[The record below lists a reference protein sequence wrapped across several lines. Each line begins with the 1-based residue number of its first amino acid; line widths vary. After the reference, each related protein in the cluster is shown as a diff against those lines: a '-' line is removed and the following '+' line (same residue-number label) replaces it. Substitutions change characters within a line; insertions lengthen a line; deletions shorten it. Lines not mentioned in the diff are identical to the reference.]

1 MEAAADIR
9 APVVPRVWQAILVAG
24 LGVLAVS
31 YAGHYSPGGTRLYE
45 SWIYEGL
52 ELLAALGCLARA
64 VLFRSERTAWFFIG
78 LALLATTVG
87 DILFD
92 FWYGGNPPFP
102 SAADVSYLL
111 FYPLLYVGIVLLLRR
126 RVSTFGASLWLDGL
140 LAAAAAG
147 ALGASVL
154 VEVVVNSTH
163 GSRLVVL
170 TNMAYPIGD
179 VLLLALLVFVFS
191 VTRWRPGRAW
201 ALIAAG
207 LLFNTVG
214 DGLFLYGTAT
224 SAYTEGTYIDLAWP
238 LSLVL
243 ISLAAWQRPGRA
255 PRIRLQDRAMLGTP
269 IVCGLVATGVLVTAT
284 QLPVHLVALVLA
296 GTTIVL
302 VLARTALTFR
312 ENALLLEAS
321 RKEALTDS
329 LTGLANRRKL
339 IADLET
345 EIQAAHVGEPRT
357 LALFD
362 LNGFKAYNDTFG
374 HPAGDALLSRLAA
387 KLAAVVAPDGAA
399 YRMGGDEFCVLL
411 PEYEPS
417 LQRIAQALWES
428 GEGFDVTSAYGAAA
442 IPTDATTVSNALSV
456 ADERLY
462 AHKELLAE
470 ISRGTA
476 HEPLLR
482 TLAEREPELRAHVA
496 DVSSLAVRVGLQFGL
511 AADELEELR
520 LAAELHDVG
529 KLAIPDVVLQ
539 KSGALDATEWGF
551 IHSHT
556 LIGQRIL
563 SSAPALRP
571 VAAVVR
577 STHENWDGTGYPD
590 ALAGESIPLAARIIA
605 ACDAYSAMT
614 SDRPYRAARTS
625 KEAVAELRRC
635 AGSQFD
641 PQVVA
646 SLCRVLADED
656 QPATTWR
663 SAAGSTN
670 SLRNDEGPGIA
681 PGPSG
686 VFPTS
691 PP

>member
-1 MEAAADIR
+1 MEAAAHLR
-9 APVVPRVWQAILVAG
+9 ARAVLRAWQAILAVGVA
-24 LGVLAVS
+24 VLAVS
-31 YAGHYSPGGTRLYE
+31 YLGRYSPGGTRLYE
-45 SWIYEGL
+45 TWIYEGL
-52 ELLAALGCLARA
+52 ELLAAFGCLARS
-64 VLFRSERTAWFFIG
+64 VLVRAERPAWFFIG
-78 LALLATTVG
+78 CALLATTIG
-87 DILFD
+87 DVLFD

-102 SAADVSYLL
+102 SAADVAYLL

-126 RVSTFGASLWLDGL
+126 RVSISATLWLDGL
-140 LAAAAAG
+140 VAATAAA

-207 LLFNTVG
+207 LILNTVG
-214 DGLFLYGTAT
+214 DGLYLYQTAVGT
-224 SAYTEGTYIDLAWP
+224 YQEGTYLDLVWP

-243 ISLAAWQRPGRA
+243 IALAAWQRPGRV
-255 PRIRLQDRAMLGTP
+255 PRVQLQQRALLGTP
-269 IVCGLVATGVLVTAT
+269 IVCGLTATGVLVAASQRPESAIT
-284 QLPVHLVALVLA
+284 LVLA
-296 GTTIVL
+296 SATIAL
-302 VLARTALTFR
+302 VLARTALSLW
-312 ENALLLEAS
+312 ENTQLLETS
-321 RKEALTDS
+321 RREALTDS

-339 IADLET
+339 LTDLEV
-345 EIQAAHVGEPRT
+345 EIEAALEGEPR
-357 LALFD
+357 LLVLFD
-362 LNGFKAYNDTFG
+362 LNGFKSYNDTFG

-387 KLAAVVAPDGAA
+387 KLAAAVAPAGEA

-411 PEYEPS
+411 PTGDPNLS
-417 LQRIAQALWES
+417 RVAAALSES
-428 GEGFDVTSAYGAAA
+428 GEGFNVTGAYGSAV
-442 IPTDATTVSNALSV
+442 IPADATTVSTALSV

-470 ISRGTA
+470 IRRGTA

-496 DVSSLAVRVGLQFGL
+496 DVSSLAVRVGERLGL
-511 AADELEELR
+511 ALEELEELR

-539 KSGALDATEWGF
+539 KSGSLDATEWGF

-571 VAAVVR
+571 VGAIVR

-590 ALAGESIPLAARIIA
+590 GLAGESIPLAARIIA

-614 SDRPYRAARTS
+614 SDQPYRSARTPE
-625 KEAVAELRRC
+625 EAVAELRRC
-635 AGSQFD
+635 ADWQFD
-641 PQVVA
+641 RTVVQL
-646 SLCRVLADED
+646 LCAVLADED
-656 QPATTWR
+656 KPATTF
-663 SAAGSTN
+663 AVG
-670 SLRNDEGPGIA
+670 G
-681 PGPSG
+681 
-686 VFPTS
+686 
-691 PP
+691 

>member
-1 MEAAADIR
+1 MEAAAHIGR
-9 APVVPRVWQAILVAG
+9 SAVLRLWQAILVAG
-24 LGVLAVS
+24 LIVLGLS
-31 YAGHYSPGGTRLYE
+31 YLGHFSPGGTRLYE

-64 VLFRSERTAWFFIG
+64 VLVRAERSAWFFIG

-102 SAADVSYLL
+102 SAADVAYLL

-126 RVSTFGASLWLDGL
+126 RVSTFSASLWLDGL
-140 LAAAAAG
+140 VAAAAAG
-147 ALGASVL
+147 ALAASVL

-214 DGLFLYGTAT
+214 DGLFLYATAVG
-224 SAYTEGTYIDLAWP
+224 SYREGTYLDLAWP

-243 ISLAAWQRPGRA
+243 VSLAAWQLSGRVA
-255 PRIRLQDRAMLGTP
+255 RVQLQDRALLGTP
-269 IVCGLVATGVLVTAT
+269 IVCGLVATGVLVAAS
-284 QLPVHLVALVLA
+284 QWPVHPIALVLA
-296 GTTIVL
+296 AATIVL
-302 VLARTALTFR
+302 VLARTALSFW
-312 ENALLLEAS
+312 ENAQLLETS
-321 RKEALTDS
+321 RREALTDS

-339 IADLET
+339 LADLEA
-345 EIQAAHVGEPRT
+345 EMEAAREGEPRM
-357 LALFD
+357 LVLFD
-362 LNGFKAYNDTFG
+362 LNGFKTYNDTFG

-387 KLAAVVAPDGAA
+387 KLAVAVAPDGDA

-411 PEYEPS
+411 PEPDPDVH
-417 LQRIAQALWES
+417 RIAQALWES
-428 GEGFDVTSAYGAAA
+428 GEGFDVTSAYGAAV
-442 IPTDATTVSNALSV
+442 IPDDATTVSTALSV

-470 ISRGTA
+470 IRRGTA

-496 DVSSLAVRVGLQFGL
+496 DVSSLAVRVGERLCL
-511 AADELEELR
+511 APDELEELR
-520 LAAELHDVG
+520 LAAELHDIG

-539 KSGALDATEWGF
+539 KAGPLDPTEWGF

-563 SSAPALRP
+563 SAAPALRS
-571 VAAVVR
+571 VGEIVR

-590 ALAGESIPLAARIIA
+590 GLAGESLPLAARVIA
-605 ACDAYSAMT
+605 VCDAYSAIT
-614 SDRPYRAARTS
+614 SDRPHRAARTPA
-625 KEAVAELRRC
+625 EAVAELRRC
-635 AGSQFD
+635 AGRQFD
-641 PQVVA
+641 PEVVEL
-646 SLCRVLADED
+646 LCTVLADED
-656 QPATTWR
+656 QPATTFAVR
-663 SAAGSTN
+663 G
-670 SLRNDEGPGIA
+670 
-681 PGPSG
+681 
-686 VFPTS
+686 
-691 PP
+691 